1 MEKNEAQKASK
12 PVKVVVVSRAAE
24 MAVRSPRWS

>member
-1 MEKNEAQKASK
+1 MENKEAKKTSK
-12 PVKVVVVSRAAE
+12 PIKVVVVERAAE

>member
-1 MEKNEAQKASK
+1 MENKEAQKASK
-12 PVKVVVVSRAAE
+12 PIKVVVVDRAAV